1 MQATGWDT
9 ENQRGVIEREIERLR
24 VRVNREPAVSIG
36 LGNAPGCLDRS
47 MLNRRRIPTAFNDQ
61 VGTRETLINVAEPH
75 SAAVMSLVAE
85 VAESLASNNCRSG
98 LECLFHIE
106 HGIERF
112 GLALHPPPRH

>member
-1 MQATGWDT
+1 MVELRAGGVIGLGLPLPLPTEPSAHIAADKMQATGWDT

-75 SAAVMSLVAE
+75 SAA
-85 VAESLASNNCRSG
+85 
-98 LECLFHIE
+98 
-106 HGIERF
+106 
-112 GLALHPPPRH
+112 